1 MKDAEIRKF
10 FKKWQMEFPN
20 FKTPKLKKMMQK
32 DKHIVTISAGQGV
45 LDRKPMYA
53 TTPFQFYEG
62 RLGGALG
69 KPSVK
74 GFKRLKGGKMFK
86 EEVKAKMYAKKLMR
100 GY

>member
-1 MKDAEIRKF
+1 MKQAEIKKF

-45 LDRKPMYA
+45 LEKQPMYA
-53 TTPFQFYEG
+53 TTPFQLVEG
-62 RLGGALG
+62 QLKGELGR
-69 KPSVK
+69 PMVK

-86 EEVKAKMYAKKLMR
+86 DEVKAKMYGKKLMR